1 MKYRVKQA
9 FVLLDDNSDIVDWR
23 ETQEEA
29 DTAALDMEQD
39 DEDRLSIEK
48 MFEAVDN

>member
-9 FVLLDDNSDIVDWR
+9 FMILDDNGDVIDWR

-29 DTAALDMEQD
+29 DTVALDMKQD

>member
-9 FVLLDDNSDIVDWR
+9 FIILDDNGDVIDWR

-39 DEDRLSIEK
+39 DEDKLSMEK